1 MFEGYRIVAV
11 TPAGRRRYLKLLV
24 PQVLACDL
32 VDRYDLWVNTSDA
45 GDLAF
50 MEALP
55 ALDERVRLVP
65 QPDGV
70 PPGWDAIRDFF
81 RGAQDEDTIYLRLD
95 DDVVWLEPG
104 FFETLLRFRIAN
116 PHYFLVMPLIINN
129 AVCTNLLQ
137 TCGKLAPSRYVG
149 AACMDPVGWRDPGFA
164 LLLHRLFIDLVRRG
178 ETHRLH
184 CGAREI
190 ALNRFSINA
199 ISWLGRDMAAI
210 GGRVRLGEEE
220 DLSNII
226 PTRLGRANCFCTDT
240 IAAHFAFYVQRHV
253 VDRSDVLEQYAQ
265 LLAGRPELRPLLE
278 RTAALADAI
287 DARQPPRQSAKR
299 RLRPIRWMRQRL
311 FPRRRRNPAEP
322 LLLEPG
328 PLL

>member
-11 TPAGRRRYLKLLV
+11 TPAGRRRYMKLLA
-24 PQVLACDL
+24 PQVLASDL
-32 VDRYDLWVNTSDA
+32 IDRYDLWLNTADA

-55 ALDERVRLVP
+55 GLDPRVRLVP

-70 PPGWDAIRDFF
+70 APGWDAICGFF
-81 RGAQDEDTIYLRLD
+81 RGAQDEDTIYIRLD

-137 TCGKLAPSRYVG
+137 TCGKVAPSRHVG
-149 AACMDPVGWRDPGFA
+149 AACMDPIGWRDPDFA
-164 LLLHRLFIDLVRRG
+164 LLLHRMFIDLIRRG
-178 ETHRLH
+178 EVHRLH
-184 CGAREI
+184 CGPREI
-190 ALNRFSINA
+190 ALNRFSINV
-199 ISWLGRDMAAI
+199 ISWLGRDMKAI
-210 GGRVRLGEEE
+210 GGQIRLGEEE
-220 DLSNII
+220 DLSNIT
-226 PTRLGRANCFCTDT
+226 PTRLRRANCFCTDT

-253 VDRSDVLEQYAQ
+253 VDRSDLLEQYAA
-265 LLAGRPELRPLLE
+265 LLAERAELRPLLGQMA
-278 RTAALADAI
+278 TLASAI
-287 DARQPPRQSAKR
+287 DARQPPQQQR
-299 RLRPIRWMRQRL
+299 RKLRPVRWVRQRL
-311 FPRRRRNPAEP
+311 FPRKRKAPREP
-322 LLLEPG
+322 IRLDPG